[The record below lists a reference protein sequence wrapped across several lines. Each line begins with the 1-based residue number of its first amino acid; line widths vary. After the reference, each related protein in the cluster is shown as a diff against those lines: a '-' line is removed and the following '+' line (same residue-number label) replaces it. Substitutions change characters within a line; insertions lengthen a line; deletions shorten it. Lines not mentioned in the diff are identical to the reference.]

1 MKESSRHLLN
11 LINDILD
18 ISKIEAGK
26 LELFNTDFEVDKVL
40 NILESLAMP
49 LGEKN
54 NNKVIF
60 ENPGNL
66 GFMHADE
73 TRLRQSLL
81 NLIGNACKFTE
92 NGTVRLSVDL
102 KKELGILEFSVIDT
116 GIGLT
121 DEQMTKIFE
130 NFTQA
135 GADTTAKF
143 GGTGLGLS
151 ITKTLVELMGGS
163 LGVTSKLDEGSIFTI
178 TVPIDGKGKVA
189 NKEIEAELTGLNQ
202 YGPEVKDPSGSQLL
216 IIDDDILI
224 HDLIKRR
231 LVNESF
237 VIHSALDGD
246 SGIVKAREIQPDLIL
261 LDVLMPRKDGWSVIA
276 ELKADQELN
285 SIPIIVI
292 STLDDDLSAKALG
305 ANSYVQKPIEKK
317 ILLEN
322 IGKIFSEGSAG
333 KKALVIDDDPDAREI
348 VSRLLR
354 EIGFEIDIAKNGRD
368 GLDRLSEEHDL
379 IILDLSMPVMDGFE
393 FLTKID
399 QSSLQKIPPIIVY
412 SAMLLDETMKIHLAK
427 RSAGI
432 IDKNQLSSNEGFQAL
447 IEKTLN
453 K

>member
-1 MKESSRHLLN
+1 ME
-11 LINDILD
+11 
-18 ISKIEAGK
+18 
-26 LELFNTDFEVDKVL
+26 
-40 NILESLAMP
+40 
-49 LGEKN
+49 
-54 NNKVIF
+54 
-60 ENPGNL
+60 
-66 GFMHADE
+66 
-73 TRLRQSLL
+73 
-81 NLIGNACKFTE
+81 
-92 NGTVRLSVDL
+92 
-102 KKELGILEFSVIDT
+102 ELGILEFSVIDT